1 MSTKKTISDLPS
13 WGGDPSMRM
22 HVHKPGSSQALTL
35 SEFAG
40 LITTGE
46 GLQVGDVVLRPN
58 GVYADA
64 LECDGKLRPT
74 ADFPVLAGKL
84 NIGAFGTTP
93 ISVNANSG
101 TRFGTA
107 NVYGIA
113 QLGKVK
119 VAGEA
124 GQNRIYVDNILSSSI
139 AQSGQA
145 NAVFLKSEKALY
157 FKERKASGAESVYGV
172 SKEGLVSI
180 VWTATGLTDVVGV
193 VSLNATVDVVFI
205 KTSAA
210 VIAVRYD
217 TTSVSLGVQIGA
229 LDAQGSLTPIACQ
242 AENGNV
248 YFAGVAGG
256 VQGLHKLTVTSNA
269 VSSDLI
275 VSGAQVR
282 LVGGKSNYLLY
293 GTGNLEFRLNAEDDT
308 SVKVV
313 MPASYYSGL
322 TYGAS
327 FVVLNGLNGAR
338 PVMSFDGGSSWENV
352 PEMTGYRAVD
362 YDHTAGE
369 VIVAGNVGTAGSV
382 NGQSGSMQNNAMN
395 FPSNVVF
402 RTPKISSGVA
412 GLKAFIKT

>member
-1 MSTKKTISDLPS
+1 MSSKKTISDLPS

-35 SEFAG
+35 SEFAS
-40 LITTGE
+40 LVTTGE
-46 GLQVGDVVLRPN
+46 GLQVGDIVLRPN
-58 GVYADA
+58 GSYADA

-93 ISVNANSG
+93 ISVNVNSG

-113 QLGKVK
+113 QLGRVK

-124 GQNRIYVDNILSSSI
+124 GQNRIYVDNVLSSLI

-157 FKERKASGAESVYGV
+157 FKERKASGAESVYAVG
-172 SKEGLVSI
+172 KEGLASI

-193 VSLNATVDVVFI
+193 VSLSATVDVVFI
-205 KTSAA
+205 KTSTA

-217 TTSVSLGVQIGA
+217 TTSVSLGAQIGA
-229 LDAQGSLTPIACQ
+229 LDAQGAVVPIVYQ
-242 AENGNV
+242 AENSNV

-256 VQGLHKLTVTSNA
+256 TQGLHKLTVTTNA
-269 VSSDLI
+269 VNQSL
-275 VSGAQVR
+275 VVAGAYVR

-322 TYGAS
+322 TYGS
-327 FVVLNGLNGAR
+327 TFIVLNGLNGAR
-338 PVMSFDGGSSWENV
+338 PVMSFDGGASWENV
-352 PEMTGYRAVD
+352 PEMTGYRSVD
-362 YDHTAGE
+362 YDHTTGE
-369 VIVAGNVGTAGSV
+369 LIVVGNVGTAGSV
-382 NGQSGSMQNNAMN
+382 GGQSGSMQNNAMN
-395 FPSNVVF
+395 FPSDVVF
-402 RTPKISSGVA
+402 RTPKINSEAA

>member
-1 MSTKKTISDLPS
+1 MSSKKTISDLPS

-35 SEFAG
+35 SEFAS
-40 LITTGE
+40 LITSGE
-46 GLQVGDVVLRPN
+46 GLQVGDIVLRPN
-58 GVYADA
+58 GTYADA
-64 LECDGKLRPT
+64 LECDGKLRQT
-74 ADFPVLAGKL
+74 ADYPMLAGKL

-113 QLGKVK
+113 QLGRVK

-124 GQNRIYVDNILSSSI
+124 GQNRIYVDNALSSSI

-157 FKERKASGAESVYGV
+157 FKERKASGAESVYAV
-172 SKEGLVSI
+172 SKEGLASI
-180 VWTATGLTDVVGV
+180 VWTATGLSDVVGV
-193 VSLNATVDVVFI
+193 VSLSATVDVVFI
-205 KTSAA
+205 KTSTA

-229 LDAQGSLTPIACQ
+229 LDAQGSLTPIVSQ

-248 YFAGVAGG
+248 YFAGVAGS
-256 VQGLHKLTVTSNA
+256 VQGLHKLTVTTNA
-269 VSSDLI
+269 VSPAL
-275 VSGAQVR
+275 VAAGGYVR

-293 GTGNLEFRLNAEDDT
+293 GSGNLEFRLNAEDDT

-322 TYGAS
+322 TYGSTFIA
-327 FVVLNGLNGAR
+327 LNGLNGAR

-362 YDHTAGE
+362 YDHTTGE
-369 VIVAGNVGTAGSV
+369 LVVAGSVGTAGSV
-382 NGQSGSMQNNAMN
+382 SGQSGSMQNNAMN
-395 FPSNVVF
+395 FPSTVVF
-402 RTPKISSGVA
+402 RTPKINSQVA
-412 GLKAFIKT
+412 GLKAYIKK

>member
-1 MSTKKTISDLPS
+1 MSSKKTISDLPS
-13 WGGDPSMRM
+13 WAGDPSMRM

-58 GVYADA
+58 GTYADA
-64 LECDGKLRPT
+64 LECDGKLRQT
-74 ADFPVLAGKL
+74 ADYPVLAGKL

-113 QLGKVK
+113 QLGRVK

-124 GQNRIYVDNILSSSI
+124 SQNRIYVDNVLSSSI

-145 NAVFLKSEKALY
+145 NAVFLKSDKAIY
-157 FKERKASGAESVYGV
+157 FKERKVSGAESVYAVG
-172 SKEGLVSI
+172 KEGLASV

-193 VSLNATVDVVFI
+193 VALNSTVDVVLI
-205 KTSAA
+205 KTSTA

-217 TTSVSLGVQIGA
+217 TTSVSLGVQIGS

-248 YFAGVAGG
+248 YFVGVAGG
-256 VQGLHKLTVTSNA
+256 VQGLHRLTVTANG
-269 VSSDLI
+269 VSSALI
-275 VSGAQVR
+275 VSGAYVR
-282 LVGGKSNYLLY
+282 LVGGKSNYLLF

-308 SVKVV
+308 STKVV

-327 FVVLNGLNGAR
+327 FVALNGLNGGR

-352 PEMTGYRAVD
+352 PEMTGYRSVD
-362 YDHTAGE
+362 YDHTVGE
-369 VIVAGNVGTAGSV
+369 LIVAGNVGTAGSV
-382 NGQSGSMQNNAMN
+382 GGQSGSMQNNAMN

-412 GLKAFIKT
+412 GLKAFIKK